1 MPDSPDDI
9 MWHPAFY
16 GAAELEL
23 QENINE
29 LEIIPE
35 YNLSKEPIRIDLLIT
50 KNKNKATS
58 IKNEIGHIMRTY
70 NIIEYKSPD
79 DGMTVD
85 DFYKTLG
92 YACLYKGYG
101 ESVNQIPIDEITISL
116 FREVYPRE
124 MFKELEKSGLEIS
137 EQYPG
142 IYYVTG
148 NIPVPA
154 QVIVTSRLSP
164 ENHSSLRILSVNADK
179 ADVERFLRYARLL
192 SNQGDRNNVD
202 AVLQASVSA
211 NFELYEEVRR
221 NSVMCEALQ
230 ELMKDEINE
239 KINEAKTEGGI
250 ESKLEDVKNIME
262 TMELSIEQAM
272 DALKIPTSQREMILK
287 KLN

>member
-1 MPDSPDDI
+1 MPDLPNKI
-9 MWHPAFY
+9 KWHPAFY

-35 YNLSKEPIRIDLLIT
+35 YNLIKEPIRIDLLIL
-50 KNKNKATS
+50 KDKKKSTS

-124 MFKELEKSGLEIS
+124 MFKALEKSGLEIS

-142 IYYVTG
+142 IYYITG

-164 ENHSSLRILSVNADK
+164 ENHSSLRILSVKADK

-221 NSVMCEALQ
+221 DSVMCEALQ
-230 ELMKDEINE
+230 ELMKDEITE
-239 KINEAKTEGGI
+239 KVTEKVT

-262 TMELSIEQAM
+262 TMKLSIEQAM
-272 DALKIPTSQREMILK
+272 DALKIPISQREMILK
-287 KLN
+287 KLS

>member
-1 MPDSPDDI
+1 MKVYIRYVWKS
-9 MWHPAFY
+9 
-16 GAAELEL
+16 L
-23 QENINE
+23 
-29 LEIIPE
+29 
-35 YNLSKEPIRIDLLIT
+35 NLSLVTTMLFVWRL
-50 KNKNKATS
+50 
-58 IKNEIGHIMRTY
+58 
-70 NIIEYKSPD
+70 
-79 DGMTVD
+79 
-85 DFYKTLG
+85 TLM
-92 YACLYKGYG
+92 YL
-101 ESVNQIPIDEITISL
+101 SL

-164 ENHSSLRILSVNADK
+164 ENHSSLRILSVKADK

-221 NSVMCEALQ
+221 GA
-230 ELMKDEINE
+230 
-239 KINEAKTEGGI
+239 
-250 ESKLEDVKNIME
+250 
-262 TMELSIEQAM
+262 
-272 DALKIPTSQREMILK
+272 
-287 KLN
+287 